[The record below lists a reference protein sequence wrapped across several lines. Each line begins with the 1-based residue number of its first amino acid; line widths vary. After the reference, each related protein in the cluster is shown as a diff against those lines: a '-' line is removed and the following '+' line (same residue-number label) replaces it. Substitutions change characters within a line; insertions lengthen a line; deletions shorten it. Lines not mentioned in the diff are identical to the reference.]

1 MAFAQGSR
9 SNLAYT
15 AESTFG
21 TTPSNTTLAYLP
33 INSHSLDLTK
43 ERVQG
48 NEIQSDRMPRVDRHG
63 NRQVGGTIECD
74 LRKGD
79 FDELLESAMMGSFT
93 SDVLKVG
100 STAKFFTMEDGALD
114 IDYYRAFTGCHVGG
128 MTVSMAPNQMVTASF
143 DIIGKNMTIS
153 QASASADSG
162 GTENTPSAS
171 STNAPFDSY
180 KGDVREG
187 GTGSSDVISLVTS
200 LEFSITN
207 NLSPTFIVGAD
218 SAQAINA
225 GRAIVEG
232 TMTCYYEDNT
242 LINKFLNET
251 ESSLQ
256 VSVDDPTDANPYTF
270 NFPRIK
276 YNGASVPLADES
288 SRIITLPFIAL
299 YDTSEG
305 TNLKI
310 TRTS

>member
-15 AESTFG
+15 AESDFG
-21 TTPSNTTLAYLP
+21 TTPANTQLAYLP

-63 NRQVGGTIECD
+63 NRQIGGTIECD

-79 FDELLESAMMGSFT
+79 FDELLESAMMSSFST
-93 SDVLKVG
+93 NVLKVG
-100 STAKFFTMEDGALD
+100 STPKFFTMEDGALD

-128 MTVSMAPNQMVTASF
+128 ASFSMAPNQMVTASF
-143 DIIGKNMTIS
+143 DVIGKDMTIGQVSKS
-153 QASASADSG
+153 QASD

-171 STNAPFDSY
+171 SSNAPFDSY
-180 KGDVREG
+180 SGDVREG
-187 GTGSSDVISLVTS
+187 GTGSSDVINLVTS

-207 NLSPTFIVGAD
+207 NLSPTFVIGSDA
-218 SAQAINA
+218 AQAINA
-225 GRAIVEG
+225 GRAVVEG
-232 TMTCYYEDNT
+232 TVTVYYEDDT
-242 LINKFLNET
+242 LINKFLDET
-251 ESSLQ
+251 ETSLQ
-256 VSVDDPTDANPYTF
+256 VSVDDPTGSNPYTF

-288 SRIITLPFIAL
+288 SRLITLPFVSL
-299 YDTSEG
+299 YDSSEG

-310 TRTS
+310 TRTA